1 MDLAERDHE
10 IEVEERGKQTFAM
23 AVIFAGQRFDCGVYV
38 SRAEAL
44 KAARLFVQRKQ
55 GEQAARG
62 KRQRK

>member
-1 MDLAERDHE
+1 MAERDHE

-44 KAARLFVQRKQ
+44 DALTAI
-55 GEQAARG
+55 
-62 KRQRK
+62 RQRGDGGAWLLVR

>member
-1 MDLAERDHE
+1 MADADHE
-10 IEVEERGKQTFAM
+10 IEVEERGKQIFALT
-23 AVIFAGQRFDCGVYV
+23 VTFAGQRFDCGVYI